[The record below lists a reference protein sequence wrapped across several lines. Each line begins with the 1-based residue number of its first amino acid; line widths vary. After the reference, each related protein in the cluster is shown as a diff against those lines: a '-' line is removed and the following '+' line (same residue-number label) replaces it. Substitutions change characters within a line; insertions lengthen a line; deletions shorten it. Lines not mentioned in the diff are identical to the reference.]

1 MELHG
6 LQGKSEL
13 NGQRGVVVKFIGS
26 SGRYRVQLEGD
37 MVDGE
42 RGGEGEAFSLSA
54 EKLKLLDC
62 VDSCVDW

>member
-1 MELHG
+1 MSARATGGIGSIADEEMER
-6 LQGKSEL
+6 KRET
-13 NGQRGVVVKFIGS
+13 GQRES
-26 SGRYRVQLEGD
+26 
-37 MVDGE
+37 E